1 MTLVRLLVYLA
12 SAVAITWPLALSPGT
27 LAVGDVRTDVWNSI
41 WSYWFV
47 AEGLAGGHYP
57 VATTLLDHPGG
68 GRLLVADPLNTALA
82 APLTWWKGPSFAYG
96 VMLILHLAL
105 AGFFA
110 DALGR
115 RLGGRGWIA
124 GLAYPWSAI
133 VLSHLQ
139 NGSSEATGVAWLPLA
154 GLACVWASESGSA
167 RRVGLAALAL
177 AACAVGGGW
186 YAGIDAF
193 ILAAAMALFVPG
205 GRRLWPALVLGAL
218 MCAPVAMMHRELS
231 AGAGG
236 LIDIKT
242 AEAMSRLRR
251 TIGAADVRSAWL
263 PGEVRIPDFSRF
275 EQNASDFV
283 HTTYLGYAL
292 LVLALWKG
300 RSRALWLA
308 TIIAFVLAHGPVL
321 VRDGGPVAFMGRAL
335 PLPYAI
341 IEALPGFGSLSLLY
355 RLATLVPL
363 GLGLL
368 ADRAHP
374 SLGVLVVAET
384 LLLSPARA
392 LPHHVPTSV
401 AAPVA
406 ALAAEPEGAVI
417 SLPSSFART
426 RLFEQTAHQHPLT
439 ASINAGLNPAAL
451 SALAALRKVEE
462 SELTPEQAANIARDH
477 GVRYVIIHPDQPMEA
492 TFAPAVRVLKA
503 RYRTLSDTPEARVFA
518 IY

>member
-1 MTLVRLLVYLA
+1 VTAVRLLVYLA
-12 SAVAITWPLALSPGT
+12 SAVAITWPLVLSPGQV
-27 LAVGDVRTDVWNSI
+27 AVGGVRTDVWNSI

-47 AEGLAGGHYP
+47 ADGLAQGHYP
-57 VATTLLDHPGG
+57 VATTLLDHPEG
-68 GRLLVADPLNTALA
+68 GRLLVADPLNTLLA
-82 APLTWWKGPSFAYG
+82 APLTWWQGPAFAYG
-96 VMLILHLAL
+96 AMAILHLAL
-105 AGFFA
+105 GGFFA

-124 GLAYPWSAI
+124 GIAYPWSAI
-133 VLSHLQ
+133 VISHLH

-154 GLACVWASESGSA
+154 GLACAWACEAESPRRSA
-167 RRVGLAALAL
+167 LAAAAL

-193 ILAAAMALFVPG
+193 ILAAAMALFLPG
-205 GRRLWPALVLGAL
+205 GRRLWPAIVVGAL
-218 MCAPVAMMHRELS
+218 LCAPVAMMHRELS

-242 AEAMSRLRR
+242 DEAMSRLRR

-263 PGEVRIPDFSRF
+263 PGDARIPDFSRF

-292 LVLALWKG
+292 LLLALWKG
-300 RSRALWLA
+300 RSRALWVA
-308 TIIAFVLAHGPVL
+308 TVAAFVLAHGPVL
-321 VRDGGPVAFMGRAL
+321 VSEGGPVAFMGRAL

-341 IEALPGFGSLSLLY
+341 VEALPGFGALSLLY

-374 SLGVLVVAET
+374 SLGALVVAET
-384 LLLSPARA
+384 LLLSPVRA
-392 LPHHVPTSV
+392 LPGQVATDVPG
-401 AAPVA
+401 PVA

-451 SALAALRKVEE
+451 AVLAALRKVEE
-462 SELTPEQAANIARDH
+462 HALTPEQAAEIAREK
-477 GVRYVIIHPDQPMEA
+477 GVRYVIIHPDEAMEA
-492 TFAPAVRVLKA
+492 TFAPAVRVLKS
-503 RYRTLSDTPEARVFA
+503 RFRTLGDTPEARVFA
-518 IY
+518 LY